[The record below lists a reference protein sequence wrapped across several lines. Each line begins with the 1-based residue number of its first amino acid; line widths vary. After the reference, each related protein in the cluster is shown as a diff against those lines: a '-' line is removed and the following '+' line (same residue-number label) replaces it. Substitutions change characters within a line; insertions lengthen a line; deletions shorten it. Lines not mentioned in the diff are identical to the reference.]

1 MQYRIDEKS
10 GNRLSVLGFG
20 LMRLPRGANAQ
31 IDVDKTEQMVLEAV
45 AKGVNY
51 FDTAWVYEGS
61 EEAFGKV
68 LSRNKGIREKI
79 YIATKLPHARCNSY
93 EEFDKYFNDHLTRL
107 GVDYIDYYLIHNI
120 PTLAAWQ
127 KACGFGIEKW
137 IAEKK
142 ANGKIK
148 QIGFSFHGKQN
159 EFFDI
164 IEAYNW
170 DFCQIQY
177 NYMNEHYQAG
187 REGLVKAHKK
197 GLMTIVMEPLL
208 GGKLAVGLPKKVAA
222 FFKKEG
228 GGLKPASW
236 ALRWLWNQKEVTL
249 LLSGMNSMEQMTE
262 NIKTAESAQAGMM
275 SEKERA
281 IIKQA
286 ESIFTQS
293 TKIPCT
299 KCNYCMPCPHGVN
312 IPGCFSGYNTS
323 YANGFFT
330 GVSQYMKNI
339 NASDAEKNASAKKCK
354 KCGKC
359 EKQCPQHIEIIKSL
373 ESVSKRMES
382 PWARIGA
389 KLVARS

>member
-1 MQYRIDEKS
+1 
-10 GNRLSVLGFG
+10 
-20 LMRLPRGANAQ
+20 
-31 IDVDKTEQMVLEAV
+31 
-45 AKGVNY
+45 
-51 FDTAWVYEGS
+51 
-61 EEAFGKV
+61 
-68 LSRNKGIREKI
+68 
-79 YIATKLPHARCNSY
+79 
-93 EEFDKYFNDHLTRL
+93 
-107 GVDYIDYYLIHNI
+107 
-120 PTLAAWQ
+120 
-127 KACGFGIEKW
+127 
-137 IAEKK
+137 
-142 ANGKIK
+142 
-148 QIGFSFHGKQN
+148 
-159 EFFDI
+159 
-164 IEAYNW
+164 
-170 DFCQIQY
+170 
-177 NYMNEHYQAG
+177 
-187 REGLVKAHKK
+187 
-197 GLMTIVMEPLL
+197 MTIIMEPLL

-262 NIKTAESAQAGMM
+262 NIKTAESAQAGIM
-275 SEKERA
+275 SEKELT

-299 KCNYCMPCPHGVN
+299 GCNYCMPCPHGVN

-323 YANGFFT
+323 YANGFFA

-373 ESVSKRMES
+373 ASVSKRME
-382 PWARIGA
+382 
-389 KLVARS
+389 